1 MTFNWIDYLN
11 LAENSY
17 NFACNDSSCTIKEA
31 YYRNSISRAYYS
43 VFCEV
48 RKYVK
53 DKDKVKFTSGAHLKL
68 QDYLMGQGGKKS
80 TIGHQLKQ
88 LHQDRIQAD
97 YHEKLNSPNKK
108 AGKALS
114 QANKISTSLN
124 DLKN

>member
-1 MTFNWIDYLN
+1 MTFNWIDYFN

-17 NFACNDSSCTIKEA
+17 NFACEDTSCTIKEA

-43 VFCEV
+43 VFCEA

-53 DKDKVKFTSGAHLKL
+53 DIDKVVFTSGAHLKL

-80 TIGHQLKQ
+80 TIGNQLKQ

-97 YHEKLNSPNKK
+97 YHDKLNSPNKK

-114 QANKISTSLN
+114 PAKKISTSLN